1 MPNLIPRQ
9 HNLMSGM
16 YDYVGNNSP
25 YGATRMLTN
34 VWAQYVWSTGA
45 NAYRIVATQNAT
57 SATTMSKEGPILG
70 VIVGHK
76 ARLLCD

>member
-1 MPNLIPRQ
+1 
-9 HNLMSGM
+9 MSGM

-34 VWAQYVWSTGA
+34 VWSTGA